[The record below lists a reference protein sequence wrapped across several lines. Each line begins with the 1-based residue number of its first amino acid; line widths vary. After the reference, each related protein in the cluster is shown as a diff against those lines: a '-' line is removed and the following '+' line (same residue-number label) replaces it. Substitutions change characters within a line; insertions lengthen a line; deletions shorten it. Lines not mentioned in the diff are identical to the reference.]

1 MMSEITDRM
10 QRLKD
15 SQGKLLKEYESL
27 VHELES
33 HDYLKENEQLRL
45 QIESTG
51 KQLEQLKK
59 DYERKLEENQKLRF
73 SLAEQIMD
81 ERLSILRQS
90 KQKLD
95 TYFKDAAE
103 RGVNRLQAWERQSV
117 QEVDRMLHST
127 GLRLSEDKAV
137 LQERI
142 QMLSHDLQESV
153 RRHRERMEEEE
164 RRLQARIDD
173 GYQRLAEE
181 EVSEEVIQRRL
192 KQNQVEMKIGLNW
205 MNKIGI
211 LLILFGV
218 GAAFKYSYSTW
229 FNSYMKGSAF
239 FLLGALMLLG
249 GEFLY
254 RREKKTFALGLLG
267 GGISVLYGSIF
278 YSYFLLDIIDLTVG
292 LSLSVGVTVLA
303 VLLSLRYQSRTVCSL
318 GLVGGYL
325 PLFSYMGAFG
335 LEGPAVYAAMGYLL
349 LLNLFILIISFH
361 KKWTVVHYISFLF
374 NIPSM
379 LALIYLAPSELV
391 SMGYSIATFL
401 MYLGITLGYAIKH
414 KVKLLKL
421 DVAMLA
427 MNTLV
432 SCGVLYL
439 LFDELHWEDYNGL
452 LALVF
457 CLVYVAL
464 GQFVEKVMKEEKQTT
479 LLFYAT
485 SLTFAVL
492 MIPFQFGAE
501 WLSLGWLI
509 EGVILMIYGHMSRMK
524 SIEKA
529 GWGIFALCLGAFL
542 LWDVY
547 VMSGLL
553 RENSFFALKYSF
565 VTAGLLLTTL
575 YYMMRD
581 PKAYI
586 WKPYDNSLLILKY
599 TALANVWIYLLYM
612 AHDLYDRWVPAQLYH
627 NSFYKGLLVA
637 FITILLAY
645 GLPKVTIWTDRV
657 VRYYSYF
664 LYGAG
669 YLLCLHVTLTMPAL
683 RPEWQ
688 QNTALEYI
696 ALGLLAA
703 FNLFILGSGRDLL
716 IAILRRQHKS
726 MELYPMILGVYLL
739 GILTAFLIVQFQLGR
754 IGLLFSL
761 VYLTL
766 AIVYI
771 VYGFRQRYVNIRRL
785 GLGLTLI
792 STGKLI
798 LYDLAFLSAG
808 SKIFAYFCFGV
819 VLLAVSYM
827 YQKVSSRLEG
837 QHANKN
843 ESI

>member
-1 MMSEITDRM
+1 MMSELTDRM
-10 QRLKD
+10 LRMKD
-15 SQGKLLKEYESL
+15 SQAKLLKEYDTL
-27 VHELES
+27 IQELES
-33 HDYLKENEQLRL
+33 HDYLKENEQLRR
-45 QIESTG
+45 QIEAIG
-51 KQLEQLKK
+51 QQLEQLKK
-59 DYERKLEENQKLRF
+59 DHESKLEENQKLRF

-81 ERLSILRQS
+81 ERMSILRQS

-95 TYFKDAAE
+95 TYFKDASD
-103 RGVNRLQAWERQSV
+103 RGSNRLQVWERQTA
-117 QEVDRMLHST
+117 QEIDLMLHSS
-127 GLRLSEDKAV
+127 GVRLSEDKAV

-153 RRHRERMEEEE
+153 ARHREKLEEEE
-164 RRLQARIDD
+164 RRLQARIES
-173 GYQRLAEE
+173 GYERLAEE
-181 EVSEEVIQRRL
+181 EVSEEVIQRRI
-192 KQNQVEMKIGLNW
+192 KQNQVELKIGLNW

-249 GEFLY
+249 GEWLY
-254 RREKKTFALGLLG
+254 RKRKETFALGLLG

-292 LSLSVGVTVLA
+292 IGLSVAVTVLA
-303 VLLSLRYQSRTVCSL
+303 VLLSLRYQSRTVCSI

-335 LEGPAVYAAMGYLL
+335 LEGTAVYAAMGYLL
-349 LLNLFILIISFH
+349 LLNLFILIISLG
-361 KKWTVVHYISFLF
+361 KRWTVVHYISFLF

-379 LALIYLAPSELV
+379 LALIFLSSSELI
-391 SMGYSIATFL
+391 SMGYSIVTFL
-401 MYLGITLGYAIKH
+401 MYLGITLGYAMKH
-414 KVKLLKL
+414 HVRLHKL
-421 DVAMLA
+421 DMVLLA
-427 MNTLV
+427 LNTLV
-432 SCGVLYL
+432 SCGVMYL
-439 LFDELHWEDYNGL
+439 LFAELGWDAYHGL

-464 GQFVEKVMKEEKQTT
+464 GRFMERVMSEEKQTI

-509 EGVILMIYGHMSRMK
+509 EAVILMIYGHMGRLK

-529 GWGIFALCLGAFL
+529 GWGIFALCIWVFL
-542 LWDVY
+542 MWDVFWKLN
-547 VMSGLL
+547 LL
-553 RENSFFALKYSF
+553 REDSYFVLKYSF
-565 VTAGLLLTTL
+565 VAAGLLLTAL
-575 YYMMRD
+575 YYAIRD

-586 WKPYDNSLLILKY
+586 WKPYDHSLLALKY
-599 TALANVWIYLLYM
+599 TAVGNVWIYLLYISM
-612 AHDLYDRWVPAQLYH
+612 YLYSRFVPDDGYH
-627 NSFYKGLLVA
+627 YSFYGWMLAA
-637 FITILLAY
+637 FITVMTAY
-645 GLPKVTIWTDRV
+645 GIPKIKVWLDRV
-657 VRYYSYF
+657 VRFYSYF
-664 LYGAG
+664 LYVAG
-669 YLLCLHVTLTMPAL
+669 YLICLYVTLTIPAL
-683 RPEWQ
+683 RPEGA
-688 QNTALEYI
+688 QNTAFEYI
-696 ALGLLAA
+696 ALGLLIV
-703 FNLFILGSGRDLL
+703 FNLFILVSGRDLL
-716 IAILRRQHKS
+716 IAIIQRQHKS
-726 MELYPMILGVYLL
+726 MELYPMVMGVYLL
-739 GILTAFLIVQFQLGR
+739 GIITSFLMVQFQLGR

-761 VYLTL
+761 VYLAL
-766 AIVYI
+766 AIAYI
-771 VYGFRQRYVNIRRL
+771 IYGFRQRYVNIRRL

-819 VLLAVSYM
+819 VLLAVSFM
-827 YQKVSSRLEG
+827 YQKVSSRLEE